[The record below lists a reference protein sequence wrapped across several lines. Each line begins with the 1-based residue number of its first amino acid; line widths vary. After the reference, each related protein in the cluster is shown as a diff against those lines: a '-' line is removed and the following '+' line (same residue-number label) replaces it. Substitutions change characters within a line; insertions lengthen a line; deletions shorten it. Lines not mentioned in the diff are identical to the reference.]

1 MKLAV
6 KVTAAVNPTESM
18 EKVVKAVLNIFP
30 KASVEKEHERVT
42 AIVDS
47 LEGLEKLRMI
57 IRSRRIRN
65 TARMLLSKNI
75 SGNTVTFYLNKQAA
89 YVGRLSFFE
98 AGEVMAL
105 GPIEV
110 RIESDKVEETIRWL
124 TE

>member
-6 KVTAAVNPTESM
+6 KVTAAVNPTESV

-30 KASVEKEHERVT
+30 KASVEKGDGRVT
-42 AIVDS
+42 ATVDS

-57 IRSRRIRN
+57 IRSRLIRN
-65 TARMLLSKNI
+65 TARMLLSKNL

-89 YVGRLSFFE
+89 YAGRLSFFE

-110 RIESDKVEETIRWL
+110 RIESDNVEETIRWL

>member
-65 TARMLLSKNI
+65 TARILLSKNI